1 MSFMTA
7 DQAKILSDVAN
18 INIEKFKPRLAQL
31 IEDNA
36 RQGNTAVLTVFPK
49 HLPLEEIHHLSAEL
63 TELGYNV
70 RFEVEE
76 FYYRF
81 NVYWL

>member
-18 INIEKFKPRLAQL
+18 INIEMFKPRLAQL

-36 RQGNTAVLTVFPK
+36 RQGNTAVLTV
-49 HLPLEEIHHLSAEL
+49 L
-63 TELGYNV
+63 
-70 RFEVEE
+70 
-76 FYYRF
+76 
-81 NVYWL
+81 

>member
-36 RQGNTAVLTVFPK
+36 R
-49 HLPLEEIHHLSAEL
+49 
-63 TELGYNV
+63 
-70 RFEVEE
+70 
-76 FYYRF
+76 
-81 NVYWL
+81 

>member
-18 INIEKFKPRLAQL
+18 INIEMFKPRLAQL

-36 RQGNTAVLTVFPK
+36 RQGNTAVLQFFPSICHWK
-49 HLPLEEIHHLSAEL
+49 KSTIFQRS
-63 TELGYNV
+63 
-70 RFEVEE
+70 
-76 FYYRF
+76 
-81 NVYWL
+81 